1 MSSQGALLT
10 SVVPRQSSGLP
21 SPAVRA
27 VLEFVCIADIGL
39 GLLIIFLPQTLFSLF
54 NLPPTDEL
62 LWFRLIGFMLIP
74 TACDGLVGF
83 RAPVR
88 YQSNVFVSCAS
99 RFVTGGFLLFVASS
113 HAVPWILIVLG
124 AGEVIVGFLT
134 AYYVLHLPR
143 RDDDRQ

>member
-1 MSSQGALLT
+1 MSSQGALIT

-21 SPAVRA
+21 SPLARA
-27 VLEFVCIADIGL
+27 VLEFVCIADIVL

-54 NLPPTDEL
+54 NLPPTEEL

-88 YQSNVFVSCAS
+88 YQSNIFVSCVS
-99 RFVTGGFLLFVASS
+99 RFVTGGFLLFVAAS
-113 HAVPWILIVLG
+113 HTVPWILIVLG
-124 AGEVIVGFLT
+124 IGEVIVGFLT
-134 AYYVLHLPR
+134 AYYVTHLPR
-143 RDDDRQ
+143 TETDRR